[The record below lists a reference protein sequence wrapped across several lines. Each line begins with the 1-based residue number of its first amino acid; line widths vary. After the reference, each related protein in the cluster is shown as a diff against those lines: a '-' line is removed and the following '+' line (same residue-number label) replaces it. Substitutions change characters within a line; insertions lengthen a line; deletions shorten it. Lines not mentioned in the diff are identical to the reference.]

1 MDDANVGLIRFT
13 KGPLTGS
20 TFQLKE
26 SVTTIGRDATNDI
39 IVKNDLQVSRKH
51 IRILHNNGVWSV
63 EKHPQSNI
71 VTVNN
76 QNTHQAIIQDNATIS
91 LGQDTAFV
99 FFRQPPLPQNPA
111 PPAQQQASHPSPAIP
126 PAPVLPQQQP
136 SQGMVQQ
143 QRSPVPPQSFQPSQG
158 QAPLVVPSAT
168 MASTPILS
176 PSATPRSLQNVA
188 GAISPNA
195 TVIGTPLDPDN
206 KGYPSLVIS
215 TNIDNTQQTFLLNK
229 PMMSIGK
236 DNPKSNIKNDINI
249 PYPIV
254 SSQHLQVERRGNDI
268 VLIHPHPSR
277 PKTVNGLLYKGLRIL
292 GHEHWEH
299 TLLPGDIFRVGNEQG
314 TLITLT
320 YDDGAGIPEEV
331 TAPVQDIQLRNVK
344 ELKIGRNPT
353 NTVVL
358 PHPQVSGYHALLTQ
372 EGGSY
377 RITDQHSTNHVYVNN
392 QRTADQML
400 KLGDQIRIGPYR
412 LIYEGTKLTQ
422 YDESNFIRIEARNL
436 KKYGNN
442 NVTLIDNISICIP
455 PRKFV
460 AIVGGSGAG
469 KSTLMDALNG
479 LRPAHEG
486 QVLYNGQDYY
496 RNIPAYSTQLGYVPQ
511 DDIVHKDLTV
521 ERALYYAAKMRLPSD
536 FTDNQIKQRINEV
549 LEDVEMTPRR
559 NLLVKKL
566 SGGQRKRVSIALELL
581 ANPSV
586 FFLDEPTSGLDPG
599 LDRRMMLLL
608 RKLADAG
615 HTIVLV
621 THATNNIK
629 TCDYV
634 CFLCAGGR
642 LAYFG
647 PPDKAN
653 TYFGK
658 NDFAEIYTGLE
669 PTEENPRIP
678 EEAETRFKNSE
689 EYKQYVVL
697 PMTEKR
703 PNAATGNVTAVTKK
717 RVKRGNP
724 LKQFLLLFQRNLELL
739 KNDKANLV
747 VLLLQAPVIVLFLML
762 LVYFEVGTGLFASNK
777 IIQCMPQRID
787 STFVTATNPSG
798 VIGITKVKGAKDS
811 DTMNCSDIKTYLT
824 SNKNGV
830 ADIGGGTNTNGTTY
844 AKKHGGIDKALQDF
858 IVPGNISAQR
868 TLFIIAFVAVV
879 LGCING
885 TREIVK
891 EGSIYRRERA
901 VNLGIVPYML
911 AKILM
916 LAVFALFQSA
926 ALVLIVHAFE
936 PFASGIFLPV
946 LLEIYIT
953 IVLCSLSGLM
963 FGLAVSAF
971 AANEDTANSLLPF
984 VLIPEVI
991 FAGVEIPLKDYVL
1004 QSLAVFFP
1012 TRWAMAALGSIVG
1025 LHADKIGGDKL
1036 FGDDPTYHGLLSSVF
1051 TQHDAINRLLV
1062 SWGALGA
1069 IILGLSLLI
1078 AFALKRK
1085 DVRR

>member
-1 MDDANVGLIRFT
+1 MDDANVGSIRFT
-13 KGPLTGS
+13 GGPLMGS
-20 TFQLKE
+20 TFPLKG

-39 IVKNDLQVSRKH
+39 IIKDDLQVSRKH
-51 IRILHNNGVWSV
+51 VRILHSNGIWSL
-63 EKHPQSNI
+63 EKYPQSNV

-76 QNTHQAIIQDNATIS
+76 QNTQQAIIQDNTIIS
-91 LGQDTAFV
+91 LGQDTTFV
-99 FFRQPPLPQNPA
+99 FLKQPATLQTPATIPGPQHVVLP
-111 PPAQQQASHPSPAIP
+111 
-126 PAPVLPQQQP
+126 PQQQP
-136 SQGMVQQ
+136 QYQIVPSQQAIPSPHATLPQMSGKQVMPPQMQGMTG
-143 QRSPVPPQSFQPSQG
+143 P
-158 QAPLVVPSAT
+158 
-168 MASTPILS
+168 
-176 PSATPRSLQNVA
+176 
-188 GAISPNA
+188 ISPND
-195 TVIGTPLDPDN
+195 TVIGSPFGSGTN
-206 KGYPSLVIS
+206 GYPLLIIS
-215 TNIDNTQQTFLLNK
+215 TNVDSTKQTFQLDK
-229 PMMSIGK
+229 PLMSLGK
-236 DNPKSNIKNDINI
+236 DNLKNNIKNDINVH
-249 PYPIV
+249 YPIV
-254 SSQHLQVERRGNDI
+254 SSQHILLERRGNDI

-299 TLLPGDIFRVGNEQG
+299 TLIPGDIFRIGNEQG

-320 YDDGAGIPEEV
+320 YDDGAGLQEEV
-331 TAPVQDIQLRNVK
+331 APPVQDIPFRNVK
-344 ELKIGRNPT
+344 ELTIGRRPN
-353 NTVVL
+353 NAVVL

-372 EGGSY
+372 EGGTY
-377 RITDQHSTNHVYVNN
+377 RITDQHSSNHVYVNN
-392 QRTADQML
+392 QRTADQLL

-422 YDESNFIRIEARNL
+422 YDESNFIRIEAHNL

-442 NVTLIDNISICIP
+442 NVTLIDNISLCIP

-469 KSTLMDALNG
+469 KSTLMDAMNG

-496 RNIPAYSTQLGYVPQ
+496 RTIPAFSTQLGYVPQ

-559 NLLVKKL
+559 TLLVRKL

-658 NDFAEIYTGLE
+658 DDFAEIYTGLE
-669 PTEENPRIP
+669 PTEENQRIP
-678 EEAETRFKNSE
+678 EEAEVRFKNSE
-689 EYKQYVVL
+689 EYRKFVVEPLAESKQKQNGG
-697 PMTEKR
+697 TGK
-703 PNAATGNVTAVTKK
+703 AATVTKK
-717 RVKRGNP
+717 RVKRGKP
-724 LKQFLLLFQRNLELL
+724 FMQFLLLFQRNLELL
-739 KNDKANLV
+739 KNDKANLI

-762 LVYFEVGTGLFASNK
+762 LVYFEVGSGLFNPNQ

-787 STFVTATNPSG
+787 SSFVTQTNPSG
-798 VIGITKVKGAKDS
+798 VIGIVKTKGAKDG
-811 DTMNCSDIKTYLT
+811 DTVHCDAIKAYLT
-824 SNKNGV
+824 SNSNGV
-830 ADIGGGTNTNGTTY
+830 KNVNGTSNTNGTTY
-844 AKKHGGIDKALQDF
+844 AAKHGGVDKALQDF

-868 TLFIIAFVAVV
+868 TLFIIVFVAVV

-891 EGSIYRRERA
+891 ESSIYRRERA

-911 AKILM
+911 AKVLM
-916 LAVFALFQSA
+916 LALFALFQSA
-926 ALVLIVHAFE
+926 ALILIVNAFE
-936 PFASGIFLPV
+936 PFANGIFLPV
-946 LLEIYIT
+946 LLETYIT
-953 IVLCSLSGLM
+953 VVLCSLSGLM
-963 FGLAVSAF
+963 IGLAVSAF

-1004 QSLAVFFP
+1004 QTLAVFFP
-1012 TRWAMAALGSIVG
+1012 TRWAMAAVGTTIG

-1036 FGDDPTYHGLLSSVF
+1036 FGDDPTYHGQVF
-1051 TQHDAINRLLV
+1051 SIYTQHDAISRLVL
-1062 SWGALGA
+1062 SWVALGA
-1069 IILGLSLLI
+1069 IILALSFLI

-1085 DVRR
+1085 DIRR

>member
-1 MDDANVGLIRFT
+1 MDNAGAGFVRFI
-13 KGPLTGS
+13 KGPLAGNTFPLS
-20 TFQLKE
+20 T

-39 IVKNDLQVSRKH
+39 IVKDDLQVSRKH
-51 IRILHNNGVWSV
+51 LRILHSNGIWSI
-63 EKHPQSNI
+63 EKHPQSNT

-76 QNTHQAIIQDNATIS
+76 QNTQQAILQENTTVG
-91 LGQDTAFV
+91 LGQDTAFI
-99 FFRQPPLPQNPA
+99 FFTQITPSQNIRVI
-111 PPAQQQASHPSPAIP
+111 PS
-126 PAPVLPQQQP
+126 QQQP
-136 SQGMVQQ
+136 LVPTPRQVVSTVQQ
-143 QRSPVPPQSFQPSQG
+143 HAYKETHSVEQPQALG
-158 QAPLVVPSAT
+158 DITGL
-168 MASTPILS
+168 
-176 PSATPRSLQNVA
+176 
-188 GAISPNA
+188 ISPND
-195 TVIGTPLDPDN
+195 TLIGSPFDAEKN
-206 KGYPSLVIS
+206 GYPALSIT
-215 TNIDNTQQTFLLNK
+215 TNIDNDKQIFRLDK
-229 PMMSIGK
+229 PIMSIGK
-236 DNPKSNIKNDINI
+236 DSTKNTFKNDINI

-254 SSQHLQVERRGNDI
+254 SSQHLLIERRGNDI
-268 VLIHPHPSR
+268 VLIHPHPAR
-277 PKTVNGLLYKGLRIL
+277 QKTMNGLLYKGLKIL

-299 TLLPGDIFRVGNEQG
+299 TLVAGDIFRIGNEQG
-314 TLITLT
+314 TLVTLT
-320 YDDGAGIPEEV
+320 YDDGAGIQEDVAP
-331 TAPVQDIQLRNVK
+331 PVQDIPLRNVK
-344 ELKIGRNPT
+344 ALTLGRKPDNA
-353 NTVVL
+353 VVL

-392 QRTADQML
+392 QRIAEQVL
-400 KLGDQIRIGPYR
+400 KLGDEIRIGPYR

-422 YDESNFIRIEARNL
+422 YDESNFISIEARNL

-442 NVTLIDNISICIP
+442 KVTLLDNISLYIP
-455 PRKFV
+455 ARKFV
-460 AIVGGSGAG
+460 AVVGGSGAG

-496 RNIPAYSTQLGYVPQ
+496 RNIPAFSNQLGYVPQ

-521 ERALYYAAKMRLPSD
+521 ERALYYAAKLRLPSD

-549 LEDVEMTPRR
+549 LEDVEMTARR
-559 NLLVKKL
+559 ALLVRKL

-581 ANPSV
+581 ANPGI

-634 CFLCAGGR
+634 CFLSAGGH

-653 TYFGK
+653 VYFEK
-658 NDFAEIYTGLE
+658 DDFAEIYTGLE
-669 PTEENPRIP
+669 PTEDNPRIP
-678 EEAETRFKNSE
+678 EEAEVRFKNSD
-689 EYKQYVVL
+689 EYKQYVVQ
-697 PMTEKR
+697 PMTKG
-703 PNAATGNVTAVTKK
+703 NKKLNGGTGKVATVTKK

-724 LKQFLLLFQRNLELL
+724 LSQFMLLFQRNLELL
-739 KNDKANLV
+739 KNDKVNLV
-747 VLLLQAPVIVLFLML
+747 VLLLQAPIIVLFLML
-762 LVYFEVGTGLFASNK
+762 LVYFEVGSGLFNPNK
-777 IIQCMPQRID
+777 IISCMPQRID
-787 STFVTATNPSG
+787 STFVTQANPSG
-798 VIGITKVKGAKDS
+798 VIGIVKAKGAKDS
-811 DTMNCSDIKTYLT
+811 DTVNCNAIQAYLT
-824 SNKNGV
+824 SNKNGIKNV
-830 ADIGGGTNTNGTTY
+830 DNTTNSNGTMY
-844 AKKHGGIDKALQDF
+844 AQKHGGVAKALQDF

-891 EGSIYRRERA
+891 EASIYRRERT
-901 VNLGIVPYML
+901 VNLGIMPYML
-911 AKILM
+911 AKIFM
-916 LAVFALFQSA
+916 LALFALFQSA
-926 ALVLIVHAFE
+926 ALVLIVNAFE
-936 PFASGIFLPV
+936 PFAQGVFLPV

-953 IVLCSLSGLM
+953 VVLCSLSGLM

-1004 QSLAVFFP
+1004 QTLAVFFP
-1012 TRWAMAALGSIVG
+1012 TRWAMAAVGTTVG

-1036 FGDDPTYHGLLSSVF
+1036 FGDDPTYHGRLFSVY
-1051 TQHDAINRLLV
+1051 THLEAVNRLLL
-1062 SWGALGA
+1062 SWASLGA
-1069 IILGLSLLI
+1069 IIIALSLLI

>member
-1 MDDANVGLIRFT
+1 MDNASVGFVRFI
-13 KGPLTGS
+13 KGPLAGN
-20 TFQLKE
+20 TFPLNT
-26 SVTTIGRDATNDI
+26 SITTIGRDATNDI
-39 IVKNDLQVSRKH
+39 IIKDDLQVSRKH
-51 IRILHNNGVWSV
+51 LRIIHNNGVWSI

-76 QNTHQAIIQDNATIS
+76 QTTQQAILQENTTIG
-91 LGQDTAFV
+91 LGQDTAFI
-99 FFRQPPLPQNPA
+99 FLTQATSPQNPA
-111 PPAQQQASHPSPAIP
+111 SIPSPP
-126 PAPVLPQQQP
+126 QPVQGLPQQQP
-136 SQGMVQQ
+136 
-143 QRSPVPPQSFQPSQG
+143 PLHLQPSQG
-158 QAPLVVPSAT
+158 MPQQQRLPAPTPQAV
-168 MASTPILS
+168 
-176 PSATPRSLQNVA
+176 SLQPIEQRPYA
-188 GAISPNA
+188 GPHAVVQSQTARGITGPISAND
-195 TVIGTPLDPDN
+195 TVIGSPFDPKKD
-206 KGYPSLVIS
+206 GVPSLAIS
-215 TNIDNTQQTFLLNK
+215 SNIDNEKLTFRLNK
-229 PMMSIGK
+229 PIMSIGK
-236 DNPKSNIKNDINI
+236 DSAKSNIKNDINI

-254 SSQHLQVERRGNDI
+254 SSQHLLIERRGNDI
-268 VLIHPHPSR
+268 VLIHPHPAR
-277 PKTVNGLLYKGLRIL
+277 QKTMNGLLYKGLKIL

-299 TLLPGDIFRVGNEQG
+299 TLVVGDIFRIGNEQG
-314 TLITLT
+314 TLVTLT
-320 YDDGAGIPEEV
+320 YDDGAGIQEE
-331 TAPVQDIQLRNVK
+331 AAPPVQDIPLRNVK
-344 ELKIGRNPT
+344 VLTIGRKPDNA
-353 NTVVL
+353 VVL
-358 PHPQVSGYHALLTQ
+358 PHPQVSGHHALLTQ

-377 RITDQHSTNHVYVNN
+377 RITDQRSTNHVYVNN
-392 QRTADQML
+392 QRTAEQVL
-400 KLGDQIRIGPYR
+400 KLGDEIRIGPYR

-422 YDESNFIRIEARNL
+422 YDESNFISIEARNL

-442 NVTLIDNISICIP
+442 NVTLLDNISLYIP
-455 PRKFV
+455 ARKFV
-460 AIVGGSGAG
+460 AVVGGSGAG

-496 RNIPAYSTQLGYVPQ
+496 RNIPAFSSQLGYVPQ

-521 ERALYYAAKMRLPSD
+521 ERALYYAAKLRLPND
-536 FTDNQIKQRINEV
+536 FTNNQIQQRINEV
-549 LEDVEMTPRR
+549 LEDVEMTARR
-559 NLLVKKL
+559 SLLVRKL

-581 ANPSV
+581 ANPGV

-634 CFLCAGGR
+634 CFLSAGGH

-653 TYFGK
+653 VYFEK
-658 NDFAEIYTGLE
+658 DDFAEIYTGLE
-669 PTEENPRIP
+669 PTEDNPRIP
-678 EEAETRFKNSE
+678 EEAEVRFKNSE
-689 EYKQYVVL
+689 EYKQYVVQ
-697 PMTEKR
+697 PMTKGDLKL
-703 PNAATGNVTAVTKK
+703 NGGTGKVAAVTKK
-717 RVKRGNP
+717 RVKRGKP
-724 LKQFLLLFQRNLELL
+724 LAQFMLLFQRNLELL

-747 VLLLQAPVIVLFLML
+747 VLLLQAPIIVLFLML
-762 LVYFEVGTGLFASNK
+762 LVYFEVGAGLFKPDK

-787 STFVTATNPSG
+787 STFVTRVNPSG
-798 VIGITKVKGAKDS
+798 IIGIVKAKGAKDS
-811 DTMNCSDIKTYLT
+811 DTVNCNNIQAYLT

-830 ADIGGGTNTNGTTY
+830 LNVDNTTNTNGTTY
-844 AKKHGGIDKALQDF
+844 AQKHGGVAKALQDF

-868 TLFIIAFVAVV
+868 TLFIIVFVAVV

-891 EGSIYRRERA
+891 EASIYRRERT
-901 VNLGIVPYML
+901 VNLGIMPYML
-911 AKILM
+911 AKIFM
-916 LAVFALFQSA
+916 LAVFALFQSI
-926 ALVLIVHAFE
+926 ALVLIVNAFE
-936 PFASGIFLPV
+936 PFGQGVFLPV

-953 IVLCSLSGLM
+953 VVLCSLSGLM

-1004 QSLAVFFP
+1004 QTLAVFFP
-1012 TRWAMAALGSIVG
+1012 TRWAMAAVGTTVG

-1036 FGDDPTYHGLLSSVF
+1036 FGDDPTYHGRLFSIYTHSEAVSRLLLSWAS
-1051 TQHDAINRLLV
+1051 
-1062 SWGALGA
+1062 LGA
-1069 IILGLSLLI
+1069 IIIALSLLI

>member
-1 MDDANVGLIRFT
+1 MDDANAGSIRFT
-13 KGPLTGS
+13 GGPLMGS
-20 TFQLKE
+20 TFPLKS

-39 IVKNDLQVSRKH
+39 IVKDDLQVSRKH
-51 IRILHNNGVWSV
+51 VRILHNNGIWSL
-63 EKHPQSNI
+63 EKYPQSNV
-71 VTVNN
+71 VTVND
-76 QNTHQAIIQDNATIS
+76 QSTQQAIIQDNTIIS
-91 LGQDTAFV
+91 LGQDTTFI
-99 FFRQPPLPQNPA
+99 FLKQPAVLQMPATIPGPQ
-111 PPAQQQASHPSPAIP
+111 HV
-126 PAPVLPQQQP
+126 VLSPQQQ
-136 SQGMVQQ
+136 QQ
-143 QRSPVPPQSFQPSQG
+143 YQ
-158 QAPLVVPSAT
+158 VVPSQQAIPSSHAT
-168 MASTPILS
+168 LPQVSGKQIMPPQMQGTTGPISPNDTVIGSPFGSGTNGYPLLIISTNVDNTKRTFQLDKPILS
-176 PSATPRSLQNVA
+176 L
-188 GAISPNA
+188 
-195 TVIGTPLDPDN
+195 
-206 KGYPSLVIS
+206 
-215 TNIDNTQQTFLLNK
+215 
-229 PMMSIGK
+229 GK
-236 DNPKSNIKNDINI
+236 DNLNNNIKNDINV

-254 SSQHLQVERRGNDI
+254 SSQHILLERRGNDI
-268 VLIHPHPSR
+268 VLIHPHPAR

-299 TLLPGDIFRVGNEQG
+299 TLIPGDIFRIGNEQG

-320 YDDGAGIPEEV
+320 YDDGAGLQEEV
-331 TAPVQDIQLRNVK
+331 APPVQDIPLRNVK
-344 ELKIGRNPT
+344 ELTIGRRPN
-353 NTVVL
+353 NAVVL

-372 EGGSY
+372 EGGTY
-377 RITDQHSTNHVYVNN
+377 RITDQHSSNHVYVNN
-392 QRTADQML
+392 QRTADQLL

-422 YDESNFIRIEARNL
+422 YDESNFIRIEAHNL

-442 NVTLIDNISICIP
+442 NVTLIDNISLCIP

-479 LRPAHEG
+479 LRPAYEG

-496 RNIPAYSTQLGYVPQ
+496 RNIPAFSTQLGYVPQ

-536 FTDNQIKQRINEV
+536 FTDNQIQQRINEV

-559 NLLVKKL
+559 TLLVRKL

-615 HTIVLV
+615 HTVVLV

-653 TYFGK
+653 AYFGK
-658 NDFAEIYTGLE
+658 DDFAEIYTGLE
-669 PTEENPRIP
+669 PTEENKRIP
-678 EEAETRFKNSE
+678 EEAEVRFKNSE
-689 EYKQYVVL
+689 EYRKYVVE
-697 PMTEKR
+697 PMTESKQKQ
-703 PNAATGNVTAVTKK
+703 NGGTGKAATVTKK

-724 LKQFLLLFQRNLELL
+724 FMQFMLLFQRNLELL
-739 KNDKANLV
+739 KNDRANLI

-762 LVYFEVGTGLFASNK
+762 LVYFEVGSGLFNSNQ

-787 STFVTATNPSG
+787 SSFVAQTNPSG
-798 VIGITKVKGAKDS
+798 VIGIVKAKGAKDT
-811 DTMNCSDIKTYLT
+811 DTVHCDAIKAYLT
-824 SNKNGV
+824 SNSNGV
-830 ADIGGGTNTNGTTY
+830 KNVDGTTNTNGTDY
-844 AKKHGGIDKALQDF
+844 ARKHGGVDKALQDF

-891 EGSIYRRERA
+891 ESSIYRRERA

-911 AKILM
+911 AKVLM
-916 LAVFALFQSA
+916 LALFALFQSA
-926 ALVLIVHAFE
+926 ALILIVNAFE
-936 PFASGIFLPV
+936 PFANGVFLPV
-946 LLEIYIT
+946 LLEMYIT
-953 IVLCSLSGLM
+953 VVLCSLSGLM
-963 FGLAVSAF
+963 IGLAVSAF

-1004 QSLAVFFP
+1004 QTLAVFFP
-1012 TRWAMAALGSIVG
+1012 TRWAMAAVGTTVG

-1036 FGDDPTYHGLLSSVF
+1036 FGDDPTYHGRLFSIY
-1051 TQHDAINRLLV
+1051 TQHDAISRLVL
-1062 SWGALGA
+1062 SWAALGA
-1069 IILGLSLLI
+1069 IILALSFLI

>member
-1 MDDANVGLIRFT
+1 MDKAGVGFIRFI
-13 KGPLTGS
+13 KGPLTGN
-20 TFQLKE
+20 TFPLKTP
-26 SVTTIGRDATNDI
+26 VTTIGRDATNDI
-39 IVKNDLQVSRKH
+39 IIKDDLQVSRKH
-51 IRILHNNGVWSV
+51 LRILNNNGVWSI
-63 EKHPQSNI
+63 EKYPQSNV
-71 VTVNN
+71 VTLNN
-76 QNTHQAIIQDNATIS
+76 QNIQQGLLQENTTIG
-91 LGQDTAFV
+91 LGQDSAFIFLV
-99 FFRQPPLPQNPA
+99 QLTPSQNIGVV
-111 PPAQQQASHPSPAIP
+111 PPAQHPLYLPASQEMPQLPATFQQ
-126 PAPVLPQQQP
+126 
-136 SQGMVQQ
+136 GVQQ
-143 QRSPVPPQSFQPSQG
+143 RPYEGPQSVEQPRALRDITG
-158 QAPLVVPSAT
+158 PISA
-168 MASTPILS
+168 
-176 PSATPRSLQNVA
+176 ND
-188 GAISPNA
+188 
-195 TVIGTPLDPDN
+195 TVIGSPFDLT
-206 KGYPSLVIS
+206 KGGMPSLTIS
-215 TNIDNTQQTFLLNK
+215 TNIDNDKKTYQLNK
-229 PMMSIGK
+229 PIMSIGK
-236 DNPKSNIKNDINI
+236 DSAKNTTRNDIDI

-254 SSQHLQVERRGNDI
+254 SSQHLLIERRGNDI
-268 VLIHPHPSR
+268 VLIHPHPAR
-277 PKTVNGLLYKGLRIL
+277 QKTMNGLLYKGLKIL

-299 TLLPGDIFRVGNEQG
+299 TLAAGDIFRIGNEQG
-314 TLITLT
+314 TLVTLT
-320 YDDGAGIPEEV
+320 YDDGAGIQEEI
-331 TAPVQDIQLRNVK
+331 APPVQDIPLRNVK
-344 ELKIGRNPT
+344 SLTIGRKPDNA
-353 NTVVL
+353 VVL
-358 PHPQVSGYHALLTQ
+358 PHAQVSSYHALLTQ
-372 EGGSY
+372 DGGSY
-377 RITDQHSTNHVYVNN
+377 RITDQRSTNHVYVNN
-392 QRTADQML
+392 QRTADQLL
-400 KLGDQIRIGPYR
+400 KLGDEIRIGPYR

-422 YDESNFIRIEARNL
+422 YDESNFISIEARNL
-436 KKYGNN
+436 KKFGNN
-442 NVTLIDNISICIP
+442 NVTLLDNISLYIP
-455 PRKFV
+455 ARKFV
-460 AIVGGSGAG
+460 AVVGGSGAG

-496 RNIPAYSTQLGYVPQ
+496 RNIPAFSSQLGYVPQ

-521 ERALYYAAKMRLPSD
+521 ERALYYAAKLRLPSD
-536 FTDNQIKQRINEV
+536 FTNNQIKQRINEV

-559 NLLVKKL
+559 NLLVRKL

-581 ANPSV
+581 ANPGI

-634 CFLCAGGR
+634 CFLSAGGH

-653 TYFGK
+653 IYFEK
-658 NDFAEIYTGLE
+658 DDFAEIYTGLE
-669 PTEENPRIP
+669 PTEDNPRIP
-678 EEAETRFKNSE
+678 EEAEVRFKNSE
-689 EYKQYVVL
+689 EYRQYVVQ
-697 PMTEKR
+697 PMTKG
-703 PNAATGNVTAVTKK
+703 NNKLHGGTGKVAAVTKK

-724 LKQFLLLFQRNLELL
+724 LAQFMLLFQRNLELL
-739 KNDKANLV
+739 KNDKVNLV
-747 VLLLQAPVIVLFLML
+747 VLLLQAPIIVLFLML
-762 LVYFEVGTGLFASNK
+762 LVYFEVGSGLFDPNK

-787 STFVTATNPSG
+787 STFVTQVNPSG
-798 VIGITKVKGAKDS
+798 VIGIVKAKGAKDS
-811 DTMNCSDIKTYLT
+811 DTVNCNDIKAYLS

-830 ADIGGGTNTNGTTY
+830 KNVDNTTNTNGTAY
-844 AKKHGGIDKALQDF
+844 AQKHGGVDKALQDF

-891 EGSIYRRERA
+891 EASIYRRERT

-911 AKILM
+911 AKIFM

-926 ALVLIVHAFE
+926 ALILIVNAFE
-936 PFASGIFLPV
+936 PFAQGVFLPV
-946 LLEIYIT
+946 LLEMYIT
-953 IVLCSLSGLM
+953 VVLCSLSGLM

-1004 QSLAVFFP
+1004 QTLAVFFP
-1012 TRWAMAALGSIVG
+1012 TRWAMAAVGTTIG

-1036 FGDDPTYHGLLSSVF
+1036 FGDDPTYHGRLFSIYTHSEAV
-1051 TQHDAINRLLV
+1051 NRLLL
-1062 SWGALGA
+1062 SWASLGA
-1069 IILGLSLLI
+1069 IIVALSLLI

>member
-1 MDDANVGLIRFT
+1 MDDANVGSIRFT
-13 KGPLTGS
+13 RGPLTGS
-20 TFQLKE
+20 TFPLKG

-39 IVKNDLQVSRKH
+39 IIKDDLQVSRKH
-51 IRILHNNGVWSV
+51 IRILYNNGVWSI
-63 EKHPQSNI
+63 EKHPQSNVI
-71 VTVNN
+71 TINN
-76 QNTHQAIIQDNATIS
+76 QSVHQAIIQDNTLIG
-91 LGQDTAFV
+91 LGQDTTFV
-99 FFRQPPLPQNPA
+99 FLTQPVRTLSPATVPA
-111 PPAQQQASHPSPAIP
+111 PPQAVISPQQPYFPVPAQQI
-126 PAPVLPQQQP
+126 PAPNTPQQQMP
-136 SQGMVQQ
+136 GRQVSPPYVQGMT
-143 QRSPVPPQSFQPSQG
+143 G
-158 QAPLVVPSAT
+158 
-168 MASTPILS
+168 PIS
-176 PSATPRSLQNVA
+176 PSDTVL
-188 GAISPNA
+188 GSPFDAVN
-195 TVIGTPLDPDN
+195 GHPL
-206 KGYPSLVIS
+206 LIVS
-215 TNIDNTQQTFLLNK
+215 TNIDNTKQTFQIDK
-229 PMMSIGK
+229 PTMSLGK
-236 DNPKSNIKNDINI
+236 DNLKNNIKNDINI

-254 SSQHLQVERRGNDI
+254 SSQHILLERRGNDI
-268 VLIHPHPSR
+268 VLTHPHPSR

-299 TLLPGDIFRVGNEQG
+299 TLIPGDILRIGNEQG

-320 YDDGAGIPEEV
+320 YDDGAGIQEEV
-331 TAPVQDIQLRNVK
+331 APPVQDIPLRNVK
-344 ELKIGRNPT
+344 ELTLGRRPN
-353 NTVVL
+353 NAVAL
-358 PHPQVSGYHALLTQ
+358 PHPQVSGYHALLTR
-372 EGGSY
+372 EGGTY
-377 RITDQHSTNHVYVNN
+377 RITDQHSSNHVYVNN
-392 QRTADQML
+392 QRTSDQVL

-422 YDESNFIRIEARNL
+422 YDESSFIRIEAHNL
-436 KKYGNN
+436 KKFGNN
-442 NVTLIDNISICIP
+442 NVTLLDNISLCIP

-486 QVLYNGQDYY
+486 QVLYNEQDYY
-496 RNIPAYSTQLGYVPQ
+496 RNIPAFSTQLGYVPQ

-559 NLLVKKL
+559 TLLVRKL

-647 PPDKAN
+647 PPDRAN

-658 NDFAEIYTGLE
+658 DDFAEIYTGLE
-669 PTEENPRIP
+669 PTEENKRIP
-678 EEAETRFKNSE
+678 EEAEVRFKNSE
-689 EYKQYVVL
+689 EYRKYVVE
-697 PMTEKR
+697 PMTESQHKQ
-703 PNAATGNVTAVTKK
+703 NGAKGKAATVTKK
-717 RVKRGNP
+717 WVKRGNP
-724 LKQFLLLFQRNLELL
+724 LMQFMLLFQRNLELL
-739 KNDKANLV
+739 KNDKANLI

-762 LVYFEVGTGLFASNK
+762 LVYFEVGSGLFNSNQ

-787 STFVTATNPSG
+787 STFVTQTNPSG
-798 VIGITKVKGAKDS
+798 VIGIVKAKGAKDG
-811 DTMNCSDIKTYLT
+811 DTVSCDAIKAYLT
-824 SNKNGV
+824 SNSNGV
-830 ADIGGGTNTNGTTY
+830 KNSNGTTNANGTQY
-844 AKKHGGIDKALQDF
+844 ASKHGGVAKALQDF

-868 TLFIIAFVAVV
+868 TLFIIVFVAVV

-891 EGSIYRRERA
+891 ESSIYRRERA

-911 AKILM
+911 AKVLM
-916 LAVFALFQSA
+916 LALFALFQSA
-926 ALVLIVHAFE
+926 ALILIVNAFE
-936 PFASGIFLPV
+936 PFANGVFLPV
-946 LLEIYIT
+946 LLETYIT
-953 IVLCSLSGLM
+953 VVLCSLSGLM
-963 FGLAVSAF
+963 IGLAVSAF

-1004 QSLAVFFP
+1004 QILAVFFP
-1012 TRWAMAALGSIVG
+1012 TRWAMAAVGTTVG

-1036 FGDDPTYHGLLSSVF
+1036 FGDDPTYHGRLFSIY
-1051 TQHDAINRLLV
+1051 TQHDAINRLVL
-1062 SWGALGA
+1062 SWAALGA
-1069 IILGLSLLI
+1069 IIIALSLLI
-1078 AFALKRK
+1078 AVALKRK

>member
-13 KGPLTGS
+13 KGPLSGS
-20 TFQLKE
+20 TFQLKN

-39 IVKNDLQVSRKH
+39 IIHNDLQVSRKH
-51 IRILHNNGVWSV
+51 IRILHNNGVWSI
-63 EKHPQSNI
+63 EKHPQSNV

-76 QNTHQAIIQDNATIS
+76 QNTHQSIIQDNATIS

-99 FFRQPPLPQNPA
+99 FFKQPSVPQNSGASPRLQA
-111 PPAQQQASHPSPAIP
+111 PPMQPSQAILHAVPPPHISPVQQAPVVSAQQPHAPQGPVVAPSSTMAAFSVPSPATPIP
-126 PAPVLPQQQP
+126 P
-136 SQGMVQQ
+136 
-143 QRSPVPPQSFQPSQG
+143 
-158 QAPLVVPSAT
+158 
-168 MASTPILS
+168 I
-176 PSATPRSLQNVA
+176 SLQNQK
-188 GAISPNA
+188 GPMSPNS
-195 TVIGTPLDPDN
+195 TVIGAPFDAN
-206 KGYPSLVIS
+206 SKGYPSLTIS
-215 TNIDNTQQTFLLNK
+215 TNIDNITQQFLLDR

-236 DNPKSNIKNDINI
+236 DNPKGNVKNDINI

-254 SSQHLQVERRGNDI
+254 SSQHLLVEQRGNDV
-268 VLIHPHPSR
+268 VLVHPHPSR
-277 PKTVNGLLYKGLRIL
+277 PKTVNGVLYKGLRIL

-299 TLLPGDIFRVGNEQG
+299 TLLPGDIIRIGNEQG

-320 YDDGAGIPEEV
+320 YDDGAGVQEEATV
-331 TAPVQDIQLRNVK
+331 PVQDIPLRNVK

-372 EGGSY
+372 DGGSY

-436 KKYGNN
+436 KKFGNN
-442 NVTLIDNISICIP
+442 NVTLLDNISLCIP

-536 FTDNQIKQRINEV
+536 FTDDQIKQRINEV

-559 NLLVKKL
+559 GLLVKKL

-608 RKLADAG
+608 RNLADAG

-647 PPDKAN
+647 PPAEAN

-678 EEAETRFKNSE
+678 EEAEVRFKNSQQ
-689 EYKQYVVL
+689 YKQYVVQ
-697 PMTEKR
+697 PMAEGGKKQSG
-703 PNAATGNVTAVTKK
+703 ATSGIATVTKK

-724 LKQFLLLFQRNLELL
+724 IKQFLLLFQRNLELL

-762 LVYFEVGTGLFASNK
+762 LVYFEVGTGLFNPNK

-787 STFVTATNPSG
+787 STFVSNTNPSG
-798 VIGITKVKGAKDS
+798 VIGITKVKGAKDTDS
-811 DTMNCSDIKTYLT
+811 VNCDAIRSYLT
-824 SNKNGV
+824 SNKNGL
-830 ADIGGGTNTNGTTY
+830 ADVTGATNTNGITY
-844 AKKHGGIDKALQDF
+844 AKKHGGVDKALQDF

-891 EGSIYRRERA
+891 ESSIYRRERA

-936 PFASGIFLPV
+936 PFSSGIFLPV

-1025 LHADKIGGDKL
+1025 LHADKIGDDKL
-1036 FGDDPTYHGLLSSVF
+1036 FGDDPTYHGRLFSVF

-1062 SWGALGA
+1062 SWAALSG
-1069 IILGLSLLI
+1069 IILALSLLI

>member
-1 MDDANVGLIRFT
+1 MDDANVGSIRFT
-13 KGPLTGS
+13 RGPLTGS
-20 TFQLKE
+20 TFPLKG
-26 SVTTIGRDATNDI
+26 SITTIGRDATNDI
-39 IVKNDLQVSRKH
+39 IIKDDLQVSRKH
-51 IRILHNNGVWSV
+51 IRILHNNSVWSI

-71 VTVNN
+71 VTINN
-76 QNTHQAIIQDNATIS
+76 HHVQQAILQDNTLIG
-91 LGQDTAFV
+91 LGQDTTFV
-99 FFRQPPLPQNPA
+99 FLTQPAAMQTPAVASQQQQQIVLPPQQHYF
-111 PPAQQQASHPSPAIP
+111 PPASQPTPAQN
-126 PAPVLPQQQP
+126 AT
-136 SQGMVQQ
+136 
-143 QRSPVPPQSFQPSQG
+143 PPQSHGRPTPPLNLQG
-158 QAPLVVPSAT
+158 ITGQ
-168 MASTPILS
+168 IS
-176 PSATPRSLQNVA
+176 PS
-188 GAISPNA
+188 G
-195 TVIGTPLDPDN
+195 TVLSSSHDGINGPL
-206 KGYPSLVIS
+206 LIIS
-215 TNIDNTQQTFLLNK
+215 TNIDNTKQTFQLDK
-229 PMMSIGK
+229 PRMSLGK
-236 DNPKSNIKNDINI
+236 DNLNNNIHNDINV
-249 PYPIV
+249 PYPII
-254 SSQHLQVERRGNDI
+254 SSQHLLFERRGNDI

-299 TLLPGDIFRVGNEQG
+299 TLAPGDIFRVGNEQG

-320 YDDGAGIPEEV
+320 YDDGAGIQEEM
-331 TAPVQDIQLRNVK
+331 APPVQDIPLRNVK
-344 ELKIGRNPT
+344 ELTIGRNP
-353 NTVVL
+353 NNKVVL
-358 PHPQVSGYHALLTQ
+358 PHPQVSSYHALLTQ
-372 EGGSY
+372 EGGTY

-392 QRTADQML
+392 QRTADQLL
-400 KLGDQIRIGPYR
+400 KLGDSIRIGPYR

-422 YDESNFIRIEARNL
+422 YDESNFIRLEAHNL

-442 NVTLIDNISICIP
+442 NVTLLDNISLCIP

-496 RNIPAYSTQLGYVPQ
+496 RNIPAFSTQLGYVPQ

-536 FTDNQIKQRINEV
+536 FTHNQIQQRINEV
-549 LEDVEMTPRR
+549 LEDVEMTSRR
-559 NLLVKKL
+559 SLLVRKL

-647 PPDKAN
+647 PPDRAN

-658 NDFAEIYTGLE
+658 DDFAEIYTGLE
-669 PTEENPRIP
+669 PTEENKRIP
-678 EEAETRFKNSE
+678 EEAEVRFKNSE
-689 EYKQYVVL
+689 EYKKYVVE
-697 PMTEKR
+697 PMAEGQHKQ
-703 PNAATGNVTAVTKK
+703 NGASGKAATVTKK

-724 LKQFLLLFQRNLELL
+724 FTQFLLLFQRNLELL

-762 LVYFEVGTGLFASNK
+762 LVYFEVGTGLFNSNQ

-787 STFVTATNPSG
+787 STFVTQINPSG
-798 VIGITKVKGAKDS
+798 VIGIVKPKGAKDG
-811 DTMNCSDIKTYLT
+811 DTVHCDAIRAYLT
-824 SNKNGV
+824 SNTHGVKNIDGT
-830 ADIGGGTNTNGTTY
+830 TNTNGTAY
-844 AKKHGGIDKALQDF
+844 AKKHGGVDKALQDF

-868 TLFIIAFVAVV
+868 TLFIIVFVAVV

-891 EGSIYRRERA
+891 ESSIYRRERA

-916 LAVFALFQSA
+916 LALFALLQSA
-926 ALVLIVHAFE
+926 ALILIVNAFE
-936 PFASGIFLPV
+936 PFASGVFLPV
-946 LLEIYIT
+946 LLETYIT
-953 IVLCSLSGLM
+953 VVLCSLSGLM
-963 FGLAVSAF
+963 IGLAVSAF

-1004 QSLAVFFP
+1004 QVLAVFFP
-1012 TRWAMAALGSIVG
+1012 TRWAMAAVGTTVG

-1036 FGDDPTYHGLLSSVF
+1036 FGDDPTYHGRLFSIY
-1051 TQHDAINRLLV
+1051 TQQDAISRLGV
-1062 SWGALGA
+1062 SWAALGA
-1069 IILGLSLLI
+1069 IILGLALLI